1 MQYSPAPVRRKVPD
15 VTANLPALL
24 TNGLRLARRE
34 LPLLMI
40 ILVIAGGMWVFV
52 AISEEVVE
60 GDTHAVDEAVMLALR
75 SPADRADP
83 LGPSWVE
90 ELARDA
96 TAFGSV
102 GVVTFITLATAI
114 FLSLQG
120 KGRAAVFVVIAVASG
135 TALSFA
141 LKSGFDRPRPDL
153 VSHATAVFTTSF
165 PSAHAMMSA
174 VAYLTLGT
182 LLARMQERRRLK
194 IYVIVLAIL
203 MTVAV
208 GVSRVY
214 LGVHWPTDVLAGWA
228 AGASWAMLCWT
239 VALWLQR
246 SRRVEPTLGD
256 PAPANV
262 TTPPR

>member
-1 MQYSPAPVRRKVPD
+1 MTPHLAARFK
-15 VTANLPALL
+15 NM
-24 TNGLRLARRE
+24 LRLARRE

-40 ILVIAGGMWVFV
+40 ILVIACGLWAFV
-52 AISEEVVE
+52 EVAEEVME
-60 GDTHAVDEAVMLALR
+60 GEAHAMDETVMLALR
-75 SPADRADP
+75 NPADHADP

-102 GVVTFITLATAI
+102 GVVTFITLATAM
-114 FLSLQG
+114 FLALQG
-120 KGRAAVFVVIAVASG
+120 KGRAAIFVVLAVAGG

-141 LKSGFDRPRPDL
+141 LKTGFDRPRPDL
-153 VSHATAVFTTSF
+153 VSHATEVFTASF

-194 IYVIVLAIL
+194 VYIVVLAIL
-203 MTVAV
+203 MAVIV

-228 AGASWAMLCWT
+228 AGASWAMLCWA

-246 SRRVEPTLGD
+246 HDKVEP
-256 PAPANV
+256 
-262 TTPPR
+262 PPGEKTRLNAREG